1 MSFCNNTAIT
11 FQGLNKREKV
21 KITVSKVMNW
31 QSESLWNLNA
41 TVVYTILPNRAIS
54 YGIHIQKEDILHQL
68 ESLPTDL
75 LFCLK

>member
-1 MSFCNNTAIT
+1 MSFCNNTGIT